1 MAAEAAVKEPL
12 KVAADVTEV
21 QVRGIRWRAV
31 IEGSPVAGTSCLRPY
46 RRERLRGSQ
55 LEFFDTLTGVISI
68 LLLSGHPALLL

>member
-31 IEGSPVAGTSCLRPY
+31 IEGSPIAGTSRLRPY
-46 RRERLRGSQ
+46 RSERLRGSSWNF
-55 LEFFDTLTGVISI
+55 LI
-68 LLLSGHPALLL
+68 L